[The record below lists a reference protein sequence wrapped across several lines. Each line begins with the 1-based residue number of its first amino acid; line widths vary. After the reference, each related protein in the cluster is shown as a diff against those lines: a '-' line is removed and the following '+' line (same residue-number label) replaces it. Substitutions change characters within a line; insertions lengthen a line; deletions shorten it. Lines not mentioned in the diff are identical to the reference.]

1 MNANPIRAKIME
13 LVRVPLMILRASVG
27 MDGKVERATWE
38 TVIVIAVRVEMEEP
52 VSIWVIDSFVSAL
65 KCGKE

>member
-38 TVIVIAVRVEMEEP
+38 IVIVIAVRVEMEEP